1 MSISLI
7 TQLWKPVEAVLRK
20 EGEYTH
26 SYHQKRHVLRGLE
39 SMFFGYSANHPFI
52 AGQQVCIGAISE
64 NVTRSRVIFD
74 SFIYLSSTS
83 MRTYHKNDQIF
94 KFAVKAVFASFIWL
108 ADFAEIVGK
117 N

>member
-1 MSISLI
+1 
-7 TQLWKPVEAVLRK
+7 
-20 EGEYTH
+20 
-26 SYHQKRHVLRGLE
+26 
-39 SMFFGYSANHPFI
+39 
-52 AGQQVCIGAISE
+52 
-64 NVTRSRVIFD
+64 
-74 SFIYLSSTS
+74 